1 MLNWAE
7 ALRLSQRN
15 RREGVTNIC
24 GALHGCAIGILLL
37 LGANPARA
45 ETDLRAEAQTQFNL
59 ITDLVLVAPTE
70 LQREMIDRSWDVFDQ
85 WLRTPQEPPAEVR
98 QRLAQTYGDF
108 YARVRQQY
116 PLVRVA
122 WRADDLTRPETNA
135 ALQLTRGLESIV
147 LIELTNRSPENLAC
161 VAAFAGPQ
169 RAFQVPVEILP
180 GQSRTLWATLTV
192 TNPAANNVTLNV
204 SGGSGIAPRSLTLPI
219 RVVEPAVIRGK
230 LIEASTG
237 EIFPGRV
244 HVRGGDELL
253 RRDHWHGTNETL
265 STKPLLN
272 FVFGGLPKSYT
283 LPFFYSTGE
292 FEIQVPP
299 GEARVT
305 LERGYEHPLV
315 ATNVTLQ
322 PGEIREITLAS
333 KRFLDMKARGWVS
346 GDTHIHWAK
355 NSWDVNEDI
364 SLLAMAQRAEDVRV
378 ANNLTLKHH
387 TTNANFIAPTQFPM
401 GPIPGYCSEDWHMEM
416 AEEYRNEEFYG
427 HLIFL
432 NIHRLIEP
440 ISTGFMG
447 GTPFWDYPPNLP
459 AILEARAQGGVS
471 IEAHGLGNDADV
483 PANVAHELADSL
495 DQIEPEDYYRFLECG
510 FQLPLSN
517 GSDHPARVVGR
528 ARAYVKTK
536 LPFTYANW
544 IEGLR
549 QNRTFTTSGPL
560 LFLEVNGHDIG
571 DVLDV
576 KPDTKLTIKAR
587 GVSRFPLGT
596 VQIVS
601 NGKVIA
607 EKKTQELETELTLE
621 IPAGEPRWI
630 AARCAR
636 GEKWNAIW
644 ADNVAHT
651 AAIYVSVNG
660 RARFNPVAAQEWIQR
675 LRRHA
680 ENISRTGR
688 FPTEENRAEAADYVL
703 DAVRIYENLIEQH
716 TAAAPVKIPAATKAL
731 IANVRAASTAIAESG
746 RALHATDRN
755 GLANLERYGGRGAR
769 EVMERILG
777 RHTLVQVNINPE
789 MRVKVNPGRAPAQLV
804 AGEWQFFLARIENE
818 SGTTA
823 PLQIKVVPPAHVPDS
838 GVWLEAEVVP
848 TGNVP
853 ATLSGA
859 PLEYRLIKLRSRET
873 GQREARLSL
882 HVGQGTQDLGFR
894 NEVDILFECRTNAP
908 DNQPQNR

>member
-1 MLNWAE
+1 MSIMLLMSAW
-7 ALRLSQRN
+7 S
-15 RREGVTNIC
+15 
-24 GALHGCAIGILLL
+24 
-37 LGANPARA
+37 ARA
-45 ETDLRAEAQTQFNL
+45 ETNLRAETQIQFNL

-70 LQREMIDRSWDVFDQ
+70 LQREMIDRSWDVFNQ
-85 WLRTPQEPPAEVR
+85 WLRAPQEPPAEVR
-98 QRLAQTYGDF
+98 QRLAQTYDDF
-108 YARVRQQY
+108 YTRVRQQY
-116 PLVRVA
+116 PLVRV
-122 WRADDLTRPETNA
+122 TRREDGFARLGESA
-135 ALQLTRGLESIV
+135 ALQLTRGLESVV
-147 LIELTNRSPENLAC
+147 LIEVTNRSAEKLAC
-161 VAAFAGPQ
+161 VAAFTGPQ
-169 RAFQVPVEILP
+169 RAFQVPVDILP
-180 GQSRTLWATLTV
+180 GQTRTLWATLTV
-192 TNPAANNVTLNV
+192 TNSAAKEVTLSF
-204 SGGSGIAPRSLTLPI
+204 SGGTGIAPRSLTLPI
-219 RVVEPAVIRGK
+219 RLVEPAVIRGK

-244 HVRGGDELL
+244 HVRGGDGLL

-265 STKPLLN
+265 STKPLLD

-292 FEIQVPP
+292 FEMQVPP
-299 GEARVT
+299 GETRIT
-305 LERGYEHPLV
+305 LERGFEHPLV
-315 ATNVTLQ
+315 STNVTLQ
-322 PGEIREITLAS
+322 PGETRSITLTS
-333 KRFLDMKARGWVS
+333 KRFLDMKAHGWVS

-364 SLLAMAQRAEDVRV
+364 SLLAMVQRAEDVRV

-387 TTNANFIAPTQFPM
+387 TTNAHFVAPTQFPM

-447 GTPFWDYPPNLP
+447 GSPLWEYPPNLP

-517 GSDHPARVVGR
+517 GSDHPARVVGS

-560 LFLEVNGHDIG
+560 LFLEVNGHDLG

-576 KPDTKLTIKAR
+576 KPDTMLTIKAR
-587 GVSRFPLGT
+587 AVSRFPLGK

-607 EKKTQELETELTLE
+607 EKKTQERETELTLE
-621 IPAGEPRWI
+621 IPADEPRWI
-630 AARCAR
+630 AARCAQ
-636 GEKWNAIW
+636 GEKLNAIW

-651 AAIYVSVNG
+651 AAIYVLVNG
-660 RARFNPVAAQEWIQR
+660 RARFNPAAAQEWAKR

-680 ENISRTGR
+680 ENIRRTGQ
-688 FPTEENRAEAADYVL
+688 FPTEDNRAEAADYVL
-703 DAVRIYENLIEQH
+703 DAVRIYETLLERH
-716 TAAAPVKIPAATKAL
+716 AAGAPVKLPSETKAL
-731 IANVRAASTAIAESG
+731 IANVRATMSTLAESG
-746 RALHATDRN
+746 CALHATDRN
-755 GLANLERYGGRGAR
+755 GLANLERYGERGAR
-769 EVMERILG
+769 EVMERIQG
-777 RHTLVQVNINPE
+777 RHTLFQVNINPE
-789 MRVKVNPGRAPAQLV
+789 MRVKANPGRAPARLMV
-804 AGEWQFFLARIENE
+804 GEWQLFLARIENE

-823 PLQIKVVPPAHVPDS
+823 PLQIKVLPPANAPDAHE
-838 GVWLEAEVVP
+838 WLEAEVVP
-848 TGNVP
+848 MTNAP
-853 ATLSGA
+853 AGLSGA
-859 PLEYRLIKLRSRET
+859 PLEYRLIKLRSREV
-873 GQREARLSL
+873 GSREARLSL
-882 HVGQGTQDLGFR
+882 HVGQGNQDLGFR
-894 NEVDILFECRTNAP
+894 NEVDILFECVAKTR
-908 DNQPQNR
+908 DNQPKSR